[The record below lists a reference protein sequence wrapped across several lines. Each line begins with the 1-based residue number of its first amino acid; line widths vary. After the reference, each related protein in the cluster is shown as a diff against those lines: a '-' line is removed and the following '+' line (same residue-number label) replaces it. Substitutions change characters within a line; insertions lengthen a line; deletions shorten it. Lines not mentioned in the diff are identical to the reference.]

1 MMKGLYGKIRAK
13 IYTPRLMV
21 QKMRTARHFKKYA
34 DTGKDF
40 VCSQTS
46 DCLADRPGLITIGN
60 HCEIHGK
67 LISMADGRIE
77 IGGDSCIYRDTVIGS
92 VESIRIGRY
101 AAISNHV
108 HIYDNNNHPTDPE
121 TRKKMTVE
129 GFHTPAW
136 RWENSE
142 HAPIV
147 IGDNVWIGEYSAI
160 LKGVTIG
167 EVSIIACH
175 SVVTKDVP
183 PYTIAAGNPARIVKH
198 LEAK

>member
-1 MMKGLYGKIRAK
+1 
-13 IYTPRLMV
+13 
-21 QKMRTARHFKKYA
+21 
-34 DTGKDF
+34 
-40 VCSQTS
+40 
-46 DCLADRPGLITIGN
+46 
-60 HCEIHGK
+60 
-67 LISMADGRIE
+67 
-77 IGGDSCIYRDTVIGS
+77 
-92 VESIRIGRY
+92 
-101 AAISNHV
+101 
-108 HIYDNNNHPTDPE
+108 
-121 TRKKMTVE
+121 MTVE

-167 EVSIIACH
+167 EGSIVASH

-183 PYTIAAGNPARIVKH
+183 PYTIVAGNPARIVKH

>member
-1 MMKGLYGKIRAK
+1 MLKGLYGKIRAK
-13 IYTPRLMV
+13 IYSPRLMV
-21 QKMRTARHFKKYA
+21 QKMRAA
-34 DTGKDF
+34 
-40 VCSQTS
+40 
-46 DCLADRPGLITIGN
+46 
-60 HCEIHGK
+60 EIHGK

-101 AAISNHV
+101 AVISNHV

-167 EVSIIACH
+167 EGSIVASH